1 VKNEKYL
8 ELNEKHNKMAKPYAH
23 LYSYMHKIEDEYKQ
37 CVVRMYCL
45 SPNGSTSIVT
55 MKDFKP
61 YFYLEIPEDF
71 NIQNGNK
78 KHKLTEWLNLSREMK
93 VCGCTGICLCTKDVI
108 QLRELKDGNVFP
120 GKPTWSWVY
129 RKRLYFAHKE
139 KNAEGFYANK
149 KQLFIK
155 VEFTSLKHLDL
166 FKWMCR
172 RPVKIEGYP
181 PFKFKIHEGE
191 QPLLK
196 FFATTRL
203 PSIGWVDVMVPPV
216 EPEHKI
222 TMVEANIDE
231 YVCAYTSVRPSND
244 DSVLIPKIMTFDIEA
259 YSHVH
264 TAMPNVWDVRDEAF
278 QISIILSENQSVRK
292 ILLSL
297 GRVDALPGIEILTF
311 ASEQKLIQG
320 FFNCINI
327 EKPNVVLGYNS
338 FGFDLRYLLRRVSPF
353 PDYLKKRN
361 PDKKQE
367 DEEKRSPV
375 HNLYSKGMFPI
386 FPFSS
391 SSKLCREQHEVWSS
405 NAFGKQD
412 LTLLDIDGVIFI
424 DLYLII
430 KRDFKLN
437 SYKLD
442 AVAEHFLGA
451 HKDPLTPKGIFKCF
465 EANTPK
471 SMALVGK
478 YCVQDAMLTYQL
490 FEKLQI
496 WLGQCE
502 MARTTKIPVSWLS
515 TKGQQI
521 KIYSQVLHYGFDN
534 DVIVES
540 DVVSYEDVTYKGA
553 TVYAPEPGIYHNVM
567 AFDFASLYPSIIISH
582 NIDYTSLVK
591 DECKLKKEVCNCVP
605 RCQDLSIPDED
616 CHVFEWSEHE
626 YCEHDPV
633 HGVSTRKADK
643 VYCGSYRYRFLKH
656 QVTDKGI
663 IPTIISDQLD
673 ARKKTRK
680 ELASIKAKLETDT
693 LSVAET
699 KLLELRADVL
709 EERQKSYKV
718 NANSMYGVLG
728 ARKGYLPLLPAAMC
742 VTYVGRQSIK
752 KASHFITVNFKGT
765 ILYGD
770 TDSCFCVFPIT
781 DLKALHEMAQEISRA
796 TQAIFPAPMKLEYE
810 GKIYKDFFILS
821 KKRYCARSCDE
832 NGVMS
837 SKMLKKGVQTQR
849 RDSTKLLKLIFDE
862 CVLRIMNGD
871 ASEASFRNVV
881 GYITDQIQ
889 TMFTRGFDDAYYIIT
904 KSLSKDDYK
913 SKPPQV
919 ILKEKMERRGKQ
931 VPTGSRITYVITT
944 KGGYKA
950 QQAVK
955 VEEEAFYK
963 TYRDLLQLDFLYY
976 LEHQLMNPLNEI
988 VEKAFKKPNVI
999 TQLYENRVKYHKLVQ
1014 LFKEESPQTKVHL
1027 TFEDMEPKKKL
1038 VRQIQTQLTK

>member
-1 VKNEKYL
+1 
-8 ELNEKHNKMAKPYAH
+8 MAKPYAH
-23 LYSYMHKIEDEYKQ
+23 LFSYMHKIEDEYKK
-37 CVVRMYCL
+37 CVIRMYCL
-45 SPNGSTSIVT
+45 RKDGGTAIVT
-55 MKDFKP
+55 LRDFKP
-61 YFYLEIPEDF
+61 YFYLEVPEEYTSK
-71 NIQNGNK
+71 NK
-78 KHKLTEWLNLSREMK
+78 KLKLVEWLNTERLLK
-93 VCGCTGICLCTKDVI
+93 VCSCSGICSCTKDSF
-108 QLRELKDGNVFP
+108 RFHELKDGNTFP
-120 GKPTWSWVY
+120 NHPTWSWVY
-129 RKRLYFAHKE
+129 RKRLYFANKE
-139 KNAEGFYANK
+139 KRDDGFYANK
-149 KQLFIK
+149 KELFIK
-155 VEFTSLKHLDL
+155 VEFTSLKHLDAYKWL
-166 FKWMCR
+166 FCK
-172 RPVKIEGYP
+172 KIVRLGDGVP
-181 PFKFKIHEGE
+181 PFYFKIHEGE

-196 FFATTRL
+196 FFATTNL
-203 PSIGWVDVMVPPV
+203 PSVGWVDIMVPPV
-216 EPEHKI
+216 EPDQKMTI
-222 TMVEANIDE
+222 LEADVDE
-231 YVCAYTSVRPSND
+231 YICSYLSAIPSSD
-244 DSVLIPKIMTFDIEA
+244 DSILYPKIMTFDIEA
-259 YSHVH
+259 YSHIH
-264 TAMPNVWDVRDEAF
+264 NAMPDVWNAQDELF
-278 QISIILSENQSVRK
+278 QISVVITEHHKNRK

-297 GRVDALPGIEILTF
+297 GHVDPIPGVEILTF
-311 ASEQKLIQG
+311 SCERKLIQG
-320 FFNCINI
+320 FFQCINI
-327 EKPNVVLGYNS
+327 ERPNVVMGYNI
-338 FGFDLRYLLRRVSPF
+338 FGFDFKYLLRRVSPF
-353 PDYLKKRN
+353 PDYLKKKTA
-361 PDKKQE
+361 DKKQE
-367 DEEKRSPV
+367 ELNKKRPV
-375 HNLYSKGMFPI
+375 HELYVKGEFPI
-386 FPFSS
+386 YPFSAS
-391 SSKLCREQHEVWSS
+391 SQLCREQHEVWSS

-412 LTLLDIDGVIFI
+412 LTLLDINGVLLI

-430 KRDFKLN
+430 KRDFKLT

-451 HKDPLTPKGIFKCF
+451 NKDPLSPKGIFKCF

-478 YCVQDAMLTYQL
+478 YCVQDALLTYQL

-502 MARTTKIPVSWLS
+502 MARTTKIPLSWLS

-521 KIYSQVLHYGFDN
+521 KIYSQILHYGKEH

-553 TVYAPEPGIYHNVM
+553 TVYAPEPGVYHNVM

-591 DECKLKKEVCNCVP
+591 DECKLKSPVCTCMP
-605 RCQDLSIPDED
+605 RCADPSIPDSD

-626 YCEHDPV
+626 YCEHDLV

-643 VYCGSYRYRFLKH
+643 KYCGSYRYRFLKH

-680 ELASIKAKLETDT
+680 ELAILKTRLETDEK
-693 LSVAET
+693 LSEEEYKMLT
-699 KLLELRADVL
+699 LRADVL

-742 VTYVGRQSIK
+742 VTYVGRQSIR
-752 KASHFITVNFKGT
+752 KASDFITKNYQGT

-770 TDSCFCVFPIT
+770 TDSCFCIFPIT
-781 DLKALHEMAQEISRA
+781 DLKELHQMAQDISKA

-821 KKRYCARSCDE
+821 KKRYVARSCDE
-832 NGVMS
+832 HGVMS
-837 SKMLKKGVQTQR
+837 SKVLKKGVQTQR

-862 CVLRIMNGD
+862 CVIKIMDGD
-871 ASEASFRNVV
+871 NTTASFNKVMA
-881 GYITDQIQ
+881 YITDKINM
-889 TMFTRGFDDAYYIIT
+889 MFTYGYDDSYYIIT
-904 KSLSKDDYK
+904 KSLAKDDYK

-944 KGGYKA
+944 AGGYKA

-955 VEEEAFYK
+955 VEEEAFFK
-963 TYRDLLQLDFLYY
+963 TYRSLLSIDQLYY

-988 VEKAFKKPNVI
+988 IEKAFKRKNVI
-999 TQLYENRVKYHKLVQ
+999 THMYQCRVAHHKLMN
-1014 LFKEESPQTKVHL
+1014 LIKEESPVTKVTI
-1027 TFEDMEPKKKL
+1027 TFEDEEPKKKL
-1038 VRQIQTQLTK
+1038 VRNIQRKINEFTV